1 MSNYFNGFDGFD
13 CREEIWYGV
22 FHADIYGY
30 SKYLAEILSHPQDLP
45 SNSSQF
51 SRKLKGE
58 NAWTCEPKKFFSY
71 SENPQAYRQSWL
83 EQWTN
88 PPGCLEIFRRFIA
101 SVPENT
107 PNADYKRFLPPARKV
122 CSYLEQ
128 ILLHCGSYPAD
139 SKEWIAAGMYVLIAF
154 FLQNSKSATPRFY
167 CPPREYD
174 PVSAKESTVV
184 VPDVVMNP
192 PEEEEIQFDF
202 FLTMRER
209 YEEMFG
215 S

>member
-1 MSNYFNGFDGFD
+1 MSKYFNGFDGFD

-22 FHADIYGY
+22 FHANAHGGT
-30 SKYLAEILSHPQDLP
+30 KRLREMLSDPKDLP
-45 SNSSQF
+45 EDSAVF
-51 SRKLKGE
+51 TRKLKGE
-58 NAWTCEPKKFFSY
+58 NAWTCEPNKFFFY
-71 SENPQAYRQSWL
+71 SEDPQAYRQCWL
-83 EQWTN
+83 EQLTN
-88 PPGCLEIFRRFIA
+88 PPVCLEIFRKFIA
-101 SVPENT
+101 SVPEIA
-107 PNADYKRFLPPARKV
+107 PNADYERFLPPARKV

-139 SKEWIAAGMYVLIAF
+139 SKEWIAAGMYALTAF

-192 PEEEEIQFDF
+192 PEDEEIQFDF
-202 FLTMRER
+202 F
-209 YEEMFG
+209 
-215 S
+215 SHDA